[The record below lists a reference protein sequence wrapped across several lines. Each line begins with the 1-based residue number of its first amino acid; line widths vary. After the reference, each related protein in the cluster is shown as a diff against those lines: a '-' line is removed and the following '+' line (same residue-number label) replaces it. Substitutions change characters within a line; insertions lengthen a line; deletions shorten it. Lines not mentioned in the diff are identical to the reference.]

1 MIKTHLLYLRRC
13 IGFAASMK
21 GTGNF
26 MKMINVLNAAKTPA
40 YQMIKDIVC
49 DSRFYTFI
57 GHDENWKEYSEVA
70 VMRFIDSLTPQQ
82 WDDEEVR
89 TGLKEDF
96 LNDWFAKH
104 LFPLSESELAVNP
117 PESDAE
123 NDEVAEN
130 YNHDEFDY
138 LNLYEIMES
147 SGTAK
152 DETDKKAPGIKPGRF
167 PSEELKTY
175 ASRVKNE
182 LTQGESAPH
191 TAEACFL
198 KSIHRSI
205 FDVAMKIGRT
215 GGTLS
220 FESKG
225 KFQSASRSDISGV
238 TSGDNLN
245 ALLPT
250 ELALLG
256 DSSTENTFYQK
267 FAQKKLQIFSS
278 QSHSTKTKEG
288 KPGPIYICI
297 DTSGSMTGVPEVI
310 AKTLALAIAIV
321 AQKDKR
327 PICLINY
334 SDDVSFFVLT
344 NLEAQ
349 KKQLLRFLSLSYSG
363 GNNENMLFD
372 FVFNQLPREPK
383 YSRFAN
389 NFHNADML
397 VISDFLWTPIV
408 PKIMSLVNKAK
419 DDGMRI
425 FSLSVNETEIKEME
439 DFDESF
445 PKISPGLTSGSDF
458 FKASNFPY
466 QYSYYLQSILPV

>member
-1 MIKTHLLYLRRC
+1 MIRTHLLYLRRC

-26 MKMINVLNAAKTPA
+26 MKMINVIHAANTPV
-40 YQMIKDIVC
+40 YQMIRDIVC

-57 GHDENWKEYSEVA
+57 GHDETWKEYSEVA

-82 WDDEEVR
+82 WDNEEVR

-104 LFPLSESELAVNP
+104 LFPLSESELAVNT

-123 NDEVAEN
+123 DEVAEN
-130 YNHDEFDY
+130 YNDDEFDY
-138 LNLYEIMES
+138 LSLYEIMES

-152 DETDKKAPGIKPGRF
+152 DETDKKAPGIKPSAF
-167 PSEELKTY
+167 PSEELQAY

-182 LTQGESAPH
+182 QKQGESDPH

-205 FDVAMKIGRT
+205 FDLAMKIGRA
-215 GGTLS
+215 GGSIS

-225 KFQSASRSDISGV
+225 KFQTARRSDISGI
-238 TSGDNLN
+238 TTGDNLN

-256 DSSTENTFYQK
+256 NSATENIFYQK

-278 QSHSTKTKEG
+278 QSHSTEAKED

-310 AKTLALAIAIV
+310 AKTLALAISIV

-349 KKQLLRFLSLSYSG
+349 KNQFLRFLSLSYSG

-372 FVFNQLPREPK
+372 FIFNQLPREPK
-383 YSRFAN
+383 YNPFAN

-397 VISDFLWTPIV
+397 VISDFMWTPIV

-439 DFDESF
+439 DIEESF
-445 PKISPGLTSGSDF
+445 SKISPALTSGLDF

-466 QYSYYLQSILPV
+466 QYSYYLESILQV